1 MRKTGGMLRLI
12 LFVLLTLIF
21 ILFLIWWCISGDRIR
36 EYKDPSGNILPNSIS
51 SKEIAEINGAKNGL
65 FINGKDLSNPVLL
78 LVSSGPGTDDYFL
91 TERFSDM
98 HIDDIFTVVYWDYR
112 GMGIAYD
119 SAIKPEE
126 ITEEVLL
133 EDTRAVSEYLM
144 NRFNKDKIYIMG
156 FSGGTRIAI
165 NAAMKYPEYYYAY
178 IGMAQV
184 VTDSSENDQL
194 MYDFM
199 KAVFEERNDKRSLKK
214 LESLVNYEQGKLHCN
229 DWDEYVMLL
238 HKAGG
243 GTTYNE
249 SEFIGIDIPI
259 ILSHCYRINE
269 KINYIRGLKMY
280 RKTAFEK
287 EGTNFDYRE
296 SLNEFKIPMYF
307 ISGEYDYNSPHPLVK
322 DYCNKITAMDKKFY
336 LIDNAA
342 HSPLWENAEDSFEA
356 FREIKEKTY
365 YEE

>member
-1 MRKTGGMLRLI
+1 MIMLKVI
-12 LFVLLTLIF
+12 VAIIF
-21 ILFLIWWCISGDRIR
+21 ILLLIWWIISGNKIR
-36 EYKDPSGNILPNSIS
+36 VYKDAAGNVLKGSIS
-51 SKEIAEINGAKNGL
+51 SKEIVDINGTSNGF
-65 FINGKDLSNPVLL
+65 FINGKDVSNPVLL

-98 HIDDIFTVVYWDYR
+98 HIDDLFTIVYWDYR

-119 SAIKPEE
+119 SAIKPES

-133 EDTRAVSEYLM
+133 EDTKAVTEYLM
-144 NRFNKDKIYIMG
+144 ERFDKDKIYIMG

-165 NAAMKYPEYYYAY
+165 NAAYKYPELYYAY

-184 VTDSSENDQL
+184 VTDSSERDQL

-199 KAVFEERNDKRSLKK
+199 KSVFVQRADKKNLKNLDSIVHFENDG
-214 LESLVNYEQGKLHCN
+214 VHCN
-229 DWDEYVMLL
+229 DWRQFVYLL

-249 SEFIGIDIPI
+249 TELAGIDIPI
-259 ILSHCYRINE
+259 MLSNCYTISE

-280 RKTAFEK
+280 RKTAFEA
-287 EGTNFDYRE
+287 EGKGFDYRE
-296 SLNEFKIPMYF
+296 SLYEFEIPMF
-307 ISGEYDYNSPHPLVK
+307 FVSGEYDYNCPQPLVE
-322 DYCNKITAMDKKFY
+322 DYCNKIEAPDKMFY

-342 HSPLWENAEDSFEA
+342 HSPLWENTEDSFEV
-356 FREIKEKTY
+356 FKEIIERSY
-365 YEE
+365 SEE